1 MTIKA
6 GETGKIYI
14 ELGFARTPTQ
24 TYYFKVVPTSGQTVE
39 FNAKAPQYLD
49 NKLWVAEQNIRS
61 ENHKNQ
67 MDFYLHILGVVH
79 VC

>member
-1 MTIKA
+1 MIIKA

-39 FNAKAPQYLD
+39 FNAKAP
-49 NKLWVAEQNIRS
+49 
-61 ENHKNQ
+61 
-67 MDFYLHILGVVH
+67 
-79 VC
+79 